1 MSYCPMSA
9 MKTMLMHAHVCAR
22 LVPRL
27 VFLALLRL
35 FGMKRSAPPA
45 RRKERTMPHHLIA
58 TLLTLRVHAARP
70 RPDRPDPQRRG
81 GDSTIEIVFWAV
93 GLLALAG
100 LVYAAILA
108 LVNSKIQG
116 IAAAQA

>member
-1 MSYCPMSA
+1 MRPCSP
-9 MKTMLMHAHVCAR
+9 
-22 LVPRL
+22 
-27 VFLALLRL
+27 
-35 FGMKRSAPPA
+35 FGF
-45 RRKERTMPHHLIA
+45 
-58 TLLTLRVHAARP
+58 TLR
-70 RPDRPDPQRRG
+70 DRSRTALTRSG
-81 GDSTIEIVFWAV
+81 EEGDSTIEIVFWAV